1 MGCAGLRSAP
11 LTCSARGKHS
21 WRGFC
26 KHFLGRSPY
35 CVVVLSVLLGEVPSI
50 FLKSVSMAV
59 LLVSAGGYVGP
70 SALETSYVEQPCQA
84 L

>member
-1 MGCAGLRSAP
+1 M
-11 LTCSARGKHS
+11 
-21 WRGFC
+21 
-26 KHFLGRSPY
+26 
-35 CVVVLSVLLGEVPSI
+35 VVLSVLLGEVPWI

-70 SALETSYVEQPCQA
+70 SALETRYVEQPCQA